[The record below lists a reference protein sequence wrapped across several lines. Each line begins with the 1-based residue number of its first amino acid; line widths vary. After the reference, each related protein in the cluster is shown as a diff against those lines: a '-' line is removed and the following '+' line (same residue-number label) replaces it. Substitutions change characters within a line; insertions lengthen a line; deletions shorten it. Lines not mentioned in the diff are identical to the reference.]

1 MSNFPI
7 LDLVAG
13 IVFVYFLLSI
23 ISSSAVEMIQTGAKL
38 RSKMLEKWLKQ
49 IFTQQVPKSD
59 SSGTEP
65 MGIAIINHC
74 ALNGLSGSGK
84 SNAYLSP
91 ANFTAALLEKLTF
104 DPQKPNEVAKNI
116 TDYITAITNTSSL
129 PPDLKRVILNYA
141 YDAQNAIGTATTATI
156 SAVDLF
162 KGKIENWF
170 DSNMDRVGG
179 YMKIKY
185 TRPITFIV
193 AAITVLALNADS
205 ISIAK
210 YLYNNPGARAK
221 IAGEAYAAA
230 HNDTFQLQ
238 VDHLRQ
244 SQHQD
249 TKKDTAA
256 ITLQQLTDSLN
267 EKWRQ
272 INTAK
277 AALED
282 DGIPLGWSRNQRPNK
297 KGSAYSLFLLSRIA
311 GLLATFFAIVMGAPF
326 WFDVLNKISNL
337 RGTGTTPRNGKSKKK

>member
-59 SSGTEP
+59 GSGTES
-65 MGIAIINHC
+65 MGIAIVNHC
-74 ALNGLSGSGK
+74 ALNALSESGK

-91 ANFTAALLEKLTF
+91 ANFTAALLEKITF

-141 YDAQNAIGTATTATI
+141 YDAREAIGTATTATI
-156 SAVDLF
+156 SAVELF
-162 KGKIENWF
+162 KGKIETWF

-185 TRPITFIV
+185 TRPLTFIV

-205 ISIAK
+205 IAIAK

-221 IAGEAYAAA
+221 IAGQAYAAA
-230 HNDTFQLQ
+230 GNDTFQVQ
-238 VDHLRQ
+238 VAHFRQ
-244 SQHQD
+244 TQTAD
-249 TKKDTAA
+249 PKKDTAA
-256 ITLQQLTDSLN
+256 ITLQQLTDSLQQ
-267 EKWRQ
+267 KWQ
-272 INTAK
+272 QLNTAK

-282 DGIPLGWSRNQRPNK
+282 DGIPLGWNQATHNDK
-297 KGSAYSLFLLSRIA
+297 KGPASGIFILSRIA

-337 RGTGTTPRNGKSKKK
+337 RGAGTTPRNKNKKK

>member
-38 RSKMLEKWLKQ
+38 RSKMLERWLKQ
-49 IFTQQVPKSD
+49 VFTQQVPKSNG
-59 SSGTEP
+59 SGTEP

-91 ANFTAALLEKLTF
+91 ANFTAALLEKITF

-141 YDAQNAIGTATTATI
+141 YDAAGAIGTATTATI

-162 KGKIENWF
+162 KGKIESWF

-179 YMKIKY
+179 YMKVKY

-205 ISIAK
+205 IAIAK

-238 VDHLRQ
+238 VAHLIQ
-244 SQHQD
+244 SQPQ
-249 TKKDTAA
+249 KKDSTA
-256 ITLQQLTDSLN
+256 ITLQQLTDSLS
-267 EKWRQ
+267 EKWQ
-272 INTAK
+272 QLNTAK

-282 DGIPLGWSRNQRPNK
+282 DGIPLGWNRAARNDK
-297 KGSAYSLFLLSRIA
+297 KGSASGMFLLSRIA

-337 RGTGTTPRNGKSKKK
+337 RGTGTTPRNGKNKKK